1 MNPDFMKEIEK
12 SDKLATLV
20 REFPGKNCGNTECNE
35 LCAEALK
42 IAKQLNANPK
52 QLIDEI
58 IQNDIAP
65 KYENADPLVEITGTY
80 AVSDIQ

>member
-52 QLIDEI
+52 Q
-58 IQNDIAP
+58 
-65 KYENADPLVEITGTY
+65 
-80 AVSDIQ
+80 

>member
-42 IAKQLNANPK
+42 IAKLSARK
-52 QLIDEI
+52 RKLYFG
-58 IQNDIAP
+58 
-65 KYENADPLVEITGTY
+65 KENTSFRLCWFGGKK
-80 AVSDIQ
+80 

>member
-35 LCAEALK
+35 LCAEA
-42 IAKQLNANPK
+42 AKG
-52 QLIDEI
+52 IR
-58 IQNDIAP
+58 
-65 KYENADPLVEITGTY
+65 
-80 AVSDIQ
+80 